1 MIKYKSTM
9 IALFVTVL
17 WMAAPCLGADVAKIG
32 VVDIQKVLLTSSA
45 GKMAKAQIN
54 KKARE
59 MESSL
64 TEKKEEIEKLKENL
78 EREALVMNKETRD
91 EREREIRIKIN
102 DIKSLKNKYESD
114 LKKIEGRVVKR
125 IQQDVDIIVQ
135 EMGKKE
141 GYLLIISNPVVLYS
155 PSSID
160 ITDQLIQAYNNNL
173 AAKGGDFNIETFE

>member
-1 MIKYKSTM
+1 MIQRKSTM
-9 IALFVTVL
+9 TALFMIVL
-17 WMAAPCLGADVAKIG
+17 WLASPCMAADVAKIG

-64 TEKKEEIEKLKENL
+64 TVKKEEIEKLKENL
-78 EREALVMNKETRD
+78 EREAMVMNKETRD
-91 EREREIRIKIN
+91 ERERDIRIKIN
-102 DIKSLKNKYESD
+102 DIKSLKNKYEND
-114 LKKIEGRVVKR
+114 LKKIEGKVVKR
-125 IQQDVDIIVQ
+125 IQQDVDVIVQ
-135 EMGKKE
+135 ELGKKE

-160 ITDQLIQAYNNNL
+160 ITDQLIQAYNTVL
-173 AAKGGDFNIETFE
+173 AEKGSDFNIDSLE

>member
-1 MIKYKSTM
+1 MIKCKTM
-9 IALFVTVL
+9 IIALFVSVL
-17 WMAAPCLGADVAKIG
+17 LLATPCLGADVAKIG
-32 VVDIQKVLLTSSA
+32 VVDIQKVLMTSSA

-64 TEKKEEIEKLKENL
+64 TVKKEEIEKLKENL

-91 EREREIRIKIN
+91 ERERDIRIKIN
-102 DIKSLKNKYESD
+102 DIKSLKNKYEND
-114 LKKIEGRVVKR
+114 LKKIEGKVVKR
-125 IQQDVDIIVQ
+125 IQKDMDVIVK
-135 EMGKKE
+135 EVGKKE

-160 ITDQLIQAYNNNL
+160 ITDQLIQAYNNVL
-173 AAKGGDFNIETFE
+173 AEKGGDFNIEALD